1 MCWATL
7 TRMAED
13 FAGKT
18 VLITGGGAGIGFA
31 TAQRLV
37 AAGANVVLAGRDK
50 DRLDA
55 AVATLDAGDRV
66 LAAPADVSSVADVNE
81 LVAKIRERYGS
92 LDGVFAN
99 AGVGLNAA
107 PEDVTEADF
116 DQVVGINFKGVFF
129 TVQKALPLLG
139 DGGSVVLNASW
150 LVHRGMS
157 GGAVYAASKAA
168 VRSLAQ
174 TLAPALAAK
183 GIRVNTVTPG
193 HIETEMLRAVTGSDE
208 VRAFFAGQV
217 PMGRLG
223 RPDEIADAVLFLL
236 GPASRYVTG
245 QELVVDGGMVGS
257 IPG

>member
-1 MCWATL
+1 MT
-7 TRMAED
+7 EN
-13 FAGKT
+13 FAGRT

-55 AVATLDAGDRV
+55 AAATLDAPDQV
-66 LAAPADVSSVADVNE
+66 LVAPADVSSLADLDE
-81 LVAKIRERYGS
+81 LYAKIAERFDS

-116 DQVVGINFKGVFF
+116 DQVSDINFKGVFF
-129 TVQKALPLLG
+129 TVQKALPLLS

-174 TLAPALAAK
+174 TLAPALAPR
-183 GIRVNTVTPG
+183 GIRINTITPG

-208 VRAFFAGQV
+208 VRAFFASQV
-217 PMGRLG
+217 PAGRLG
-223 RPDEIADAVLFLL
+223 APDEIAGAVLFLL
-236 GPASRYVTG
+236 SPDAGYVTG
-245 QELVVDGGMVGS
+245 QELIVDGGMISSV
-257 IPG
+257 PG